1 MAVWASNYNKKVQL
15 SPSTPFV
22 YLVTNLMK
30 LTKFVYSAFFSFN
43 FWSNVLFCKSFF
55 EVAWGSAGFL
65 DSPFAFGVWWWCA
78 GQTKVKKLFQFLSTS
93 VFSLT
98 RAGHYLGS
106 LHAHCTGTRC
116 GDGPWHQPVAFVRE
130 MIPDMIPDMIPVPLA
145 CVPSPSVGEQ
155 CWGISQQAIKEL
167 VPSAV
172 NDLQPG
178 WPSGFI

>member
-15 SPSTPFV
+15 SSSTPFV

-43 FWSNVLFCKSFF
+43 FWINLLFCKSFF
-55 EVAWGSAGFL
+55 EAAWESAFFWTVRLLLECDGDVPVRQKWKSCF
-65 DSPFAFGVWWWCA
+65 SSSQP
-78 GQTKVKKLFQFLSTS
+78 LF
-93 VFSLT
+93 FSLT
-98 RAGHYLGS
+98 RAGHCLGS
-106 LHAHCTGTRC
+106 LHAPCTGTWC
-116 GDGPWHQPVAFVRE
+116 GDGPWHQPVVFVRE
-130 MIPDMIPDMIPVPLA
+130 VSDMIPDMIPMPLA
-145 CVPSPSVGEQ
+145 YVPSPSVGEQ